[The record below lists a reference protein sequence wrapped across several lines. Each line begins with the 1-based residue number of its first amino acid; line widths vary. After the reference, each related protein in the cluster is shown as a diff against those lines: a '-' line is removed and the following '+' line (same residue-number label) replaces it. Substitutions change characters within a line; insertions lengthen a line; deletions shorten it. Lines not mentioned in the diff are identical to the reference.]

1 MSAFFIKFIIT
12 VSWLI
17 LVLIYLIIGLVR
29 RNKKQIKTAGVIYL
43 ITIGGLLLVIAGQSF
58 LPDKTKAYS
67 GKRTVL
73 VATRKASLGAVQL
86 KVYTDS
92 TYDLGSESKVT
103 WRGRIKVSNDTLIL
117 LQNDKIA
124 ASFVVDTKVLKEV
137 RNTGISFLQIES
149 NNLIRAE

>member
-29 RNKKQIKTAGVIYL
+29 RNKNQIKRAGIIYL
-43 ITIGGLLLVIAGQSF
+43 ITIGGLLLVIVGQSF

-67 GKRTVL
+67 SKQTVL

-86 KVYTDS
+86 KVYADS
-92 TYDLGSESKVT
+92 TYDLGSDLKVT
-103 WRGRIKVSNDTLIL
+103 WRGRIKVHNDTLIL

-124 ASFVVDTKVLKEV
+124 ASFVVEPKMLKEV
-137 RNTGISFLQIES
+137 RNTGISFLQIERNS
-149 NNLIRAE
+149 LIKAE